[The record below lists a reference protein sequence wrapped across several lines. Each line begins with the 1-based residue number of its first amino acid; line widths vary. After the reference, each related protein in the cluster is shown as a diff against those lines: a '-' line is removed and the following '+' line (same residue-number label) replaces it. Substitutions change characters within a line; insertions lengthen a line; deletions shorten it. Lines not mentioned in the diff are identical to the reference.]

1 MLTLLLIITLIARIY
16 AIELNYIN
24 VINYSNAS
32 ESWTIRKMSTNI
44 PIYTFNITDSTDS
57 TDSTDNNKNK
67 SYYREDKYDWIIYT
81 M

>member
-1 MLTLLLIITLIARIY
+1 MLTLLLITILIAQNY

-24 VINYSNAS
+24 VINYSNGS
-32 ESWTIRKMSTNI
+32 ESWTHRKMSTNI
-44 PIYTFNITDSTDS
+44 PIYTFNITD
-57 TDSTDNNKNK
+57 DNENN

>member
-32 ESWTIRKMSTNI
+32 ESRTTRKMSTNI
-44 PIYTFNITDSTDS
+44 PIYTFNITDNT
-57 TDSTDNNKNK
+57 NNNEND

>member
-1 MLTLLLIITLIARIY
+1 MLTLLLIITLIAQIY

-32 ESWTIRKMSTNI
+32 ESRTTRKMSTNI
-44 PIYTFNITDSTDS
+44 PIYTFNI
-57 TDSTDNNKNK
+57 TDNNKNK